1 TYDRARICAAALPG
15 AGRRLARSF
24 RILASLFPEAR
35 FPPVTILIGRDNS
48 GGTTGPSGV
57 LIGLEVVCRPNAPNP
72 DVEDRLV
79 HLIAHEYGHVQ
90 QFTEGGEDQ
99 SRRSLL
105 HQSLVEGV

>member
-1 TYDRARICAAALPG
+1 SALPG

-24 RILASLFPEAR
+24 GTLASLYSEAR

-48 GGTTGPSGV
+48 GGTTGPTGV
-57 LIGLEVVCRPNAPNP
+57 LIGLEVVCRPDAPNP

-90 QFTEGGEDQ
+90 QFAQGGED
-99 SRRSLL
+99 RAARSLL
-105 HQSLVEGV
+105 RQSLIEGVAELVAELI